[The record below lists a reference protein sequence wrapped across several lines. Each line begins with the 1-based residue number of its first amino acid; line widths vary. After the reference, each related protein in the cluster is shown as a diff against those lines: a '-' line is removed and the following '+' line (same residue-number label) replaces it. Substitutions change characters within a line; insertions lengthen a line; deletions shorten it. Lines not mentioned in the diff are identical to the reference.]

1 MDPTPAI
8 HISLILAC
16 FLVVWRVGRSAKT
29 IRQGVV
35 KGGITAALCG
45 LLSPPIILG
54 LLMGSDWKDPIWV
67 LITMAVIG
75 GIMASVTVLMATP
88 VGALLGAITVECR
101 TLIHNRRGNREAVE
115 SELVSG
121 GSNTAGNVNRLR
133 RIIGLCLLTLG
144 FIIAAEDLLYG
155 PHYWS
160 VISSEERLSIVFWLW
175 ISVVLALVGC
185 WLAARLRVARWALV
199 VMVPLLAAVLYS
211 YGRWW
216 S

>member
-35 KGGITAALCG
+35 KGGITAALCS

-67 LITMAVIG
+67 LKTMAVIG
-75 GIMASVTVLMATP
+75 GCMASVAVLMATP
-88 VGALLGAITVECR
+88 VGALLGAITIECR
-101 TLIHNRRGNREAVE
+101 TFIQNSRGNREAAE
-115 SELVSG
+115 PELVSG
-121 GSNTAGNVNRLR
+121 GSNIAGNVNRLR
-133 RIIGLCLLTLG
+133 HIIGLCLLTLG
-144 FIIAAEDLLYG
+144 FIIVAEDLLHG
-155 PHYWS
+155 LTYWS
-160 VISSEERLSIVFWLW
+160 VSRSEERRSIVFWLG

-185 WLAARLRVARWALV
+185 WLAA
-199 VMVPLLAAVLYS
+199 S
-211 YGRWW
+211 YRPRD
-216 S
+216 